1 MAVNLMSNNQ
11 NKAYQKH
18 LTILNRE
25 DIEKLLKL
33 DFKFYQI
40 ANNIQKHPT
49 TISKEILNNRTEHK
63 PSNFNN
69 KSNYCKYKNTCSLKN
84 ICNSNCHSECRRCGK
99 CNSVCSQYELDIC
112 HKLLK
117 PPYVCNSCSNYAQCR
132 KIKYVYIASEA
143 QKKYELT
150 LSSSR
155 EGINI
160 SEEQLQK
167 LDDLI
172 SPLVKQGQSIKLI
185 YRNHKKE
192 IPCKVNCLYNYIDA
206 GLLSVKNIDLPRRVK
221 YKVRNNKNK
230 SNANPKRDYSYRV
243 HRTYE
248 DFQNML
254 KENPNAHI
262 VEMDTVIGTNE
273 KGKVLLTL
281 LFREFNFMIARL
293 LPDKSSK
300 SVKDELDNIEK
311 IIGTELYRRIF
322 KYILTDNGGEFQKP
336 EELETS
342 ADGTK
347 RSSIYYCEP
356 NRSDQKGKAEK
367 NHEYIRYIIPKGT
380 SMDKYIQ
387 SDIDLMMSHINST
400 AREVLNY
407 AIPYDMA
414 SIYLGKE
421 TLKKLKFK
429 KILPDNIILKPY
441 LINKKK

>member
-1 MAVNLMSNNQ
+1 MVVILMNNKQ

-18 LTILNRE
+18 LTLLNRE

-40 ANNIQKHPT
+40 ADNIQKHPT
-49 TISKEILNNRTEHK
+49 TISKEILNNRTEHQ

-69 KSNYCKYKNTCSLKN
+69 KSNYCKYKNTCNLKN
-84 ICNSNCHSECRRCGK
+84 VCNSNCHAECRRCGK

-112 HKLLK
+112 PKLLK
-117 PPYVCNSCSNYAQCR
+117 PPYVCNACSNYAQCR
-132 KIKYVYIASEA
+132 KIKYVYIANQA
-143 QKKYELT
+143 QKKYETT
-150 LSSSR
+150 LVSTR

-160 SEEQLQK
+160 SEDKLKK
-167 LDDLI
+167 LDELV
-172 SPLVKQGQSIKLI
+172 SPLIKQGQSIKLI
-185 YRNHKKE
+185 YANHKNE
-192 IPCKVNCLYNYIDA
+192 INCSIRCLYNYIEM
-206 GLLSVKNIDLPRRVK
+206 GLLSVRNIDLPRKVR
-221 YKVRNNKNK
+221 YKVRNKK
-230 SNANPKRDYSYRV
+230 QGKQKKDYNYRIG
-243 HRTYE
+243 RTYE
-248 DFQNML
+248 DFLNML

-293 LPDKSSK
+293 LPDKSSQ

-311 IIGTELYRRIF
+311 IIGTELYKRIF
-322 KYILTDNGGEFQKP
+322 KYVLTDNGGEFQKP

-342 ADGTK
+342 IDGSK
-347 RSSIYYCEP
+347 RSFIYYCEP
-356 NRSDQKGKAEK
+356 NRSDQKAKVEK

-380 SMDKYIQ
+380 SMDDYIQ
-387 SDIDLMMSHINST
+387 DDIDLMMSHINST
-400 AREVLNY
+400 AREVLNF

-414 SIYLGKE
+414 SIYLGKN